1 MMKSLFTTLIV
12 VCALVLLLYLSL
24 LPDRSPRVNKI
35 MKMENGY
42 ELSDTTHY
50 CNGKCKQ
57 YFSTIKTT
65 QKEEINVTDAC
76 HNCGKPFSAHH
87 VNWVWWYYETDEVSN
102 GL

>member
-1 MMKSLFTTLIV
+1 MMKTFFTTLIEV
-12 VCALVLLLYLSL
+12 GALILLLYLSL
-24 LPDRSPRVNKI
+24 LPDCSPHVNKI
-35 MKMENGY
+35 LKRGSGY

-65 QKEEINVTDAC
+65 PKEEINVTDTC
-76 HNCGKPFSAHH
+76 HTCGRPFSRHH
-87 VNWVWWYYETDEVSN
+87 INWVWWYYETDEVSN